1 MHTSTFCLFWGSKV
15 TSKVGGLCL
24 LPFPMMYPE
33 SGDPYPVS
41 YFLPADQPLSLSLF
55 PHFRFPF
62 IYSSLGY
69 LCLSPA
75 RDSEI
80 CVCRQDSVVG
90 RRPSN
95 SDQLALAGVAV
106 CLNVSGMFGPQ
117 ASRASASN
125 FFPPPRRAALPAILS
140 IYIHVQLVPPVPWIN
155 CFRINPNDR

>member
-1 MHTSTFCLFWGSKV
+1 MHTSTFCLFWGGSKV

-33 SGDPYPVS
+33 SEVS
-41 YFLPADQPLSLSLF
+41 LSLSLS

-125 FFPPPRRAALPAILS
+125 FFPPPRRAAPRRAAGHATDT
-140 IYIHVQLVPPVPWIN
+140 YIRTASSSGVL
-155 CFRINPNDR
+155 D

>member
-1 MHTSTFCLFWGSKV
+1 MHTSTFCFFFGGSKV
-15 TSKVGGLCL
+15 TSTVGGLCL
-24 LPFPMMYPE
+24 LPFPMMYPGAR
-33 SGDPYPVS
+33 SRTFYQP
-41 YFLPADQPLSLSLF
+41 LPLSLSLSLSIQ

-69 LCLSPA
+69 PCLSPA

-90 RRPSN
+90 HRPSN

-117 ASRASASN
+117 ASRAPGIEFLPSAA
-125 FFPPPRRAALPAILS
+125 PRLATDHAIDT
-140 IYIHVQLVPPVPWIN
+140 YIHTYSWFLRCPGLIAFV
-155 CFRINPNDR
+155 